1 MKRQLR
7 TACRVSVVLV
17 LAIGAVGAITAC
29 NHREQS
35 NWRTPSPAAATCA
48 SDADCPGS
56 SCSIEMGA
64 SQGTC
69 APADLGPSHGGDAGG
84 GPRPGPDVKPS
95 PTDIQ
100 I

>member
-7 TACRVSVVLV
+7 TARCVTVVLV
-17 LAIGAVGAITAC
+17 LAMGAVAAC
-29 NHREQS
+29 KRPQQS
-35 NWRTPSPAAATCA
+35 NWRSPSPAPTACG

-64 SQGTC
+64 SQGSC
-69 APADLGPSHGGDAGG
+69 APVEAAPLHGGDGG
-84 GPRPGPDVKPS
+84 AGPRLGPDVKPS
-95 PTDIQ
+95 ASDIQ